1 MLESY
6 GWRGTFFVV
15 IRPIIEK
22 HIHQS
27 SWRKWR
33 EVARR
38 GHEVASHSW
47 THQRLKD
54 VKDPAVYHKELHD
67 SKEMI
72 AKKTGIAPLTFAY
85 PGCAYDQASK
95 TEVMKYYISARACT
109 NVYGRGKKAGKNWH
123 PVNAINDIKKK
134 VSEHGWHVALI
145 HNIGRSIGYR
155 PTTPED
161 FRQILDYVK
170 NREKELWVDTY
181 ANVALYKKAREDAK
195 IVVLGTEK
203 NSITFKLALNE
214 KWNSQLP
221 RPYLTVKIPLKNK
234 PEIIFASLLNNNHVY
249 NSYWENGT
257 IYADLPP
264 GDNPVKVTWR
274 TNR

>member
-1 MLESY
+1 LLDDVKKIQQVIFTSFFLATSAFLHAEPKEKISVCRWRGDKRSAVSFTMDDGFCDTVTLAAPMLESY

-109 NVYGRGKKAGKNWH
+109 NV
-123 PVNAINDIKKK
+123 
-134 VSEHGWHVALI
+134 
-145 HNIGRSIGYR
+145 
-155 PTTPED
+155 
-161 FRQILDYVK
+161 
-170 NREKELWVDTY
+170 
-181 ANVALYKKAREDAK
+181 
-195 IVVLGTEK
+195 
-203 NSITFKLALNE
+203 
-214 KWNSQLP
+214 
-221 RPYLTVKIPLKNK
+221 
-234 PEIIFASLLNNNHVY
+234 
-249 NSYWENGT
+249 
-257 IYADLPP
+257 
-264 GDNPVKVTWR
+264 
-274 TNR
+274 